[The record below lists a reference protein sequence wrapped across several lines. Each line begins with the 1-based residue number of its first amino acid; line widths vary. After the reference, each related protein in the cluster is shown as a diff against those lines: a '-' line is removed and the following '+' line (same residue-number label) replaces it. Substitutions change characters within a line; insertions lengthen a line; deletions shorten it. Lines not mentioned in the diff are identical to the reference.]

1 MEITDLTPTLLNS
14 FDVLFWDGYIVLGEV
29 SPTLLN
35 RHKSTIH
42 LIPLRKIN
50 YQDVQ
55 IGDIMVNSNVD
66 WTAIQ
71 ITNKNI
77 ERGSGEEMLT
87 YDVYHINDDK
97 VVLDVKGHNFPYQGL
112 VTEKW
117 KYLKI
122 PHQPIIALNYPE
134 EILNSRTDN

>member
-1 MEITDLTPTLLNS
+1 MEITDLTPSLLIR
-14 FDVLFWDGYIVLGEV
+14 FDDNHTQERG
-29 SPTLLN
+29 
-35 RHKSTIH
+35 R

-50 YQDVQ
+50 YQDVRV
-55 IGDIMVNSNVD
+55 GDIFVGNYYGGGEDGKLRTM
-66 WTAIQ
+66 WTALQ
-71 ITNKNI
+71 ITGKNI
-77 ERGSGEEMLT
+77 KDTESGRWSLGEELLT

-97 VVLDVKGHNFPYQGL
+97 VVLEVKSHNFSYEGL
-112 VTEKW
+112 VKENW

>member
-1 MEITDLTPTLLNS
+1 MEITDLTPRLLIR
-14 FDVLFWDGYIVLGEV
+14 FGVEHPQERG
-29 SPTLLN
+29 
-35 RHKSTIH
+35 R

-55 IGDIMVNSNVD
+55 IGDIIVVAVD
-66 WTAIQ
+66 WSWTAIQ
-71 ITNKNI
+71 ITGKNI
-77 ERGSGEEMLT
+77 KDTESGRWPLGEELLT
-87 YDVYHINDDK
+87 YDVYHIYDDK
-97 VVLDVKGHNFPYQGL
+97 VVLDVKSHNFSYQGL
-112 VTEKW
+112 VKENW